1 MKAFPTCLMCFVLVI
16 AQALADSHVAPN
28 GGPAYPAT
36 TNIAGIYAG
45 AMTPQNSGN
54 PANCASNSLGIFSL
68 IVPSNGLATGT
79 FVMFAQGRV
88 FTGTVRAAAD
98 PGKARIRGILD
109 ATFDFTVHI
118 TCPDPQCP
126 PNPVTGICDT
136 PSCDVTVT
144 ASAKGKF
151 DVDITSGSTIS
162 LGVGARLNGDVK
174 LNIDQG
180 QVDSNFV
187 PIPTCKMRLNL
198 DGFKQSTTTTST
210 G

>member
-1 MKAFPTCLMCFVLVI
+1 MPE
-16 AQALADSHVAPN
+16 
-28 GGPAYPAT
+28 
-36 TNIAGIYAG
+36 
-45 AMTPQNSGN
+45 NSGS
-54 PANCASNSLGIFSL
+54 PPGCATNSLGIFSL
-68 IVPSNGLATGT
+68 VVPTSGLATGT
-79 FVMFAQGRV
+79 FIMFAQGRV

-98 PGKARIRGILD
+98 GEKGRIRGILD
-109 ATFDFTVHI
+109 ATFDFTVHFACD
-118 TCPDPQCP
+118 TPQCP
-126 PNPVTGICDT
+126 QTLLPQCTLGCDIGDPPVHFNCGTPECPQT
-136 PSCDVTVT
+136 FLPSCTGGCDVSVT

-180 QVDSNFV
+180 EVDANFV

-198 DGFKQSTTTTST
+198 DGFKQSNSPTAT

>member
-1 MKAFPTCLMCFVLVI
+1 MKASRIALILSVLVI
-16 AQALADSHVAPN
+16 SQLLARDPHVAPN
-28 GGPAYPAT
+28 GGPAYPGT
-36 TNIAGIYAG
+36 QNVVGTYAG
-45 AMTPQNSGN
+45 ALIPETPGN
-54 PANCASNSLGIFSL
+54 PNGCANNSLGIFSL
-68 IVPSNGLATGT
+68 VVPTNGLGTGT

-88 FTGTVRAAAD
+88 FTGTIRAAAD
-98 PGKARIRGILD
+98 GEKGRIRGILD
-109 ATFDFTVHI
+109 ATFDFTVHFACG
-118 TCPDPQCP
+118 TDQCP
-126 PNPVTGICDT
+126 NVLGCTG
-136 PSCDVTVT
+136 CDVDVT
-144 ASAKGKF
+144 AAAKGRF

-180 QVDSNFV
+180 QVDPNTFE